1 MHSTTSLLKRTAR
14 SILLNR
20 FFSSGIITKSIFTL
34 MFLLMVCFT
43 GWSADT
49 LRVSSPSGKI
59 GVKVWMGQQLS
70 YSISYENKTILKT
83 SSIDLL
89 LDNNRALSIKNAIR
103 SSSVK
108 KISEQIIS
116 PVPEK
121 RKIIP
126 DIYTQL
132 SIVFR
137 QPYKVDFKVY
147 DDGVA
152 YRISTL
158 FKDSIYIKNEVAA
171 FSFPGKPSAYFP
183 QVQKRSD
190 ADIFHTSF
198 EEEYPLRRIDSIPDG
213 AIGYSPVLV
222 IPATNPK
229 IAITESDLEDYPGM
243 FLGGTGTSIL
253 KGVFAGYPLEEQ
265 AVVGLYSQY
274 KVTKRAPYIA
284 RTLGTRSFPWR
295 VLLIANEDKEL
306 PGNDIV
312 YRLAPPSRIGDPSWV
327 KPGNLTDEWIIDL
340 NLFNVPFKAGLNTAS
355 YKYYIDF
362 AKRFGFDRIM
372 MDAGWSDNNDLFK
385 VIPAINMDTLVAYAK
400 EKGVKI
406 CMWTLAMTLD
416 RQLEDA
422 LNQFNK
428 WGIDFIMTDFIDR
441 DDQKTVNFYHRI
453 AKACA
458 AHKIMIMYHGA
469 FAPKG
474 FNRTWP
480 NAVGREG
487 LLGSEYNM
495 WSNRVSPGHDVTLAF
510 TRMLAGGFDYE
521 PGMLN
526 NATRKGTRP
535 VAGVVTSPGT
545 RCHQLS
551 MFVVYDSPMQVFAGN
566 PSEGMREPEYME
578 LLGNLPTTW
587 DETIILDAKVG
598 EYIVSA
604 RKKGDDWFIG
614 GMGDWSERDLSVTF
628 DFLDEGSYNATIC
641 KDGINAD
648 RYAADYLLQKDIP
661 VKKGDLIKIH
671 LAPGGGFLI
680 RLDKK

>member
-1 MHSTTSLLKRTAR
+1 LTNQNHLT
-14 SILLNR
+14 
-20 FFSSGIITKSIFTL
+20 
-34 MFLLMVCFT
+34 FLLMPTIKRSLTRNILIAVLVSLTHFN

-49 LRVSSPSGKI
+49 LSVCSPSGKI
-59 GVKVWMGQQLS
+59 CVKVWMDKQLS
-70 YSISYENKTILKT
+70 YSILYEKRTILNP
-83 SSIDLL
+83 SSVDLI
-89 LDNNRALSIKNAIR
+89 LDNDRSLSYKNVI
-103 SSSVK
+103 SSTSVK

-121 RKIIP
+121 RKMIP

-132 SIVFR
+132 SIAFK
-137 QPYKVDFKVY
+137 QPYKVEFKVY
-147 DDGVA
+147 NDGVA
-152 YRISTL
+152 YRISTR
-158 FKDSIYIKNEVAA
+158 FKDSVYIKNEVAE

-183 QVQKRSD
+183 QVQKRAD

-213 AIGYSPVLV
+213 AIGYSPILV
-222 IPATNPK
+222 IPAVNPK

-243 FLGGTGTSIL
+243 FLGGTGSAKL

-284 RTLGTRSFPWR
+284 RTSGTRSFPWR
-295 VLLIANEDKEL
+295 VLLIAGEDREL

-312 YRLAPPSRIGDPSWV
+312 YRLATPSRIGDASWV

-340 NLFNVPFKAGLNTAS
+340 NLFNVPFRAGLNTAA

-385 VIPAINMDTLVAYAK
+385 VIPTISMDTLVAYAN

-416 RQLEDA
+416 RQLEGA

-495 WSNRVSPGHDVTLAF
+495 WSSRVSPGHDVILAF

-521 PGMLN
+521 PGILN

-535 VAGVVTSPGT
+535 VSGVVTSPGT

-566 PSEGMREPEYME
+566 PSEGMREPEFME
-578 LLGNLPTTW
+578 LLGSLPTTW

-614 GMGDWSERDLSVTF
+614 GMGDWSERDLSVAF
-628 DFLDEGSYNATIC
+628 DFLEEGSYKATIC
-641 KDGINAD
+641 KDGVNAD
-648 RYAADYLLQKDIP
+648 RYAADYVLQKEVP
-661 VKKGDLIKIH
+661 VNKGDVIKIH

-680 RLDKK
+680 RLDKL